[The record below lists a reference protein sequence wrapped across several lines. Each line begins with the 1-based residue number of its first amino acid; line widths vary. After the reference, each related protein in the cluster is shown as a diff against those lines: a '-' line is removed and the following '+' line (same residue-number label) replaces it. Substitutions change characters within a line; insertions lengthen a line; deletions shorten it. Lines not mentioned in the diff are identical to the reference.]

1 MQQEVIITT
10 KNLKVI
16 DATPGCTILT
26 KGIRLNADSRLLDI
40 LPELRQDIVNEA
52 IHGPLVCE
60 GVALGNRNYTIR
72 VLPAENLI
80 TFIFQEQDEPLAV
93 AATVH
98 EITKLRE
105 RNSLLETIIEEAP
118 IGFMLF
124 SEDGNIVYV
133 NKKQEQNTRKKR
145 QEIIGHNTTEIYKK
159 FQDYPQG
166 LEFYNK
172 VVNSTDEDFSIT
184 IDHYYPQFYKR
195 DMIIRFLAKRL
206 KEHKMIATF
215 VEIEEEL
222 YREKR
227 KAEKAGEELRMSQSY
242 LAQLLDASPNMVI
255 SVDSKRRVVSFNKT
269 AERLLGFEAG
279 EVYNSPVDRFFPK
292 EELPKI
298 DSAVSSKVLWY
309 DTLHI
314 YRSDK
319 SSFAIELYSTKI
331 KDEKTG
337 KDIATLFLAADIE
350 KANQLRKNL
359 IQSQKM
365 NFIGELVSGL
375 AHQLNNPLVGVVNI
389 ADVLLEKISKDDEKY
404 PYVKMIKEAGESCK
418 EVISRLLRFS
428 RRQEDVPR
436 VDIDVKRVLDA
447 GIDMLIKQHPR
458 FKCIRVERSYRTIP
472 IISGDPVLL
481 QQAFMNMLL
490 NSAQASGD
498 NGVITVTCG
507 ADRFRGRQ
515 VVVAITDTGCG
526 ISEEDIPRV
535 FEPFFSTKEADK
547 GTGIGLSL
555 AYWIIQDHGGRI
567 SVESAPGKGAT
578 FTTYL
583 PATR

>member
-1 MQQEVIITT
+1 MRQEMIITT
-10 KNLKVI
+10 KNFKVI
-16 DATPGCTILT
+16 DATPGCMILI
-26 KGIRLNADSRLLDI
+26 KDAGLPADTSLFDF
-40 LPELRQDIVNEA
+40 LPELRRHLADEVLRESR
-52 IHGPLVCE
+52 VCE
-60 GVALGNRNYTIR
+60 GVVLGGGTYTVRAI
-72 VLPAENLI
+72 PAENLI
-80 TFIFQEQDEPLAV
+80 TFLFQEQDV
-93 AATVH
+93 ALTDAAEFS
-98 EITKLRE
+98 EITSLRE
-105 RNSLLETIIEEAP
+105 RNSLLETIIEDAP
-118 IGFMLF
+118 FGLILLN
-124 SEDGNIVYV
+124 EDGTILYI

-145 QEIIGHNTTEIYKK
+145 QLLIDQDIRDVYRKT
-159 FQDYPQG
+159 FDYPQIT
-166 LEFYNK
+166 EFFNT
-172 VVNSTDEDFSIT
+172 VTTSSDLNHLLV

-195 DMIIRFLAKRL
+195 DMIIKFLARKL
-206 KEHKMIATF
+206 KEQKKIALF
-215 VEIEEEL
+215 VEIEDDL

-227 KAEKAGEELRMSQSY
+227 KTEKTGEELRMSQNY
-242 LAQLLDASPNMVI
+242 LAHLLDASPNMVI
-255 SVDSKRRVVSFNKT
+255 SVDSKRRVVFFNKT

-292 EELPKI
+292 EELSKI
-298 DSAVSSKVLWY
+298 DAAFSSQGLWF

-319 SSFAIELYSTKI
+319 SSFPIELYSTKI
-331 KDEKTG
+331 KNEKTG
-337 KDIATLFLAADIE
+337 KNSETLLLAVDIE
-350 KANQLRKNL
+350 ERYQLRKNL

-389 ADVLLEKISKDDEKY
+389 ADVLLEKIGRDDEKY
-404 PYVKMIKEAGESCK
+404 PYVKMIREAGQNCK

-436 VDIDVKRVLDA
+436 VDLDMRQVLDA

-458 FKCIRVERSYRTIP
+458 FKCISVKRIYRSTP

-490 NSAQASGD
+490 NSAQASSD
-498 NGVITVTCG
+498 KGVITVTCG

-526 ISEEDIPRV
+526 IPEEDIQRV
-535 FEPFFSTKEADK
+535 FEPFFSTKNADD

-567 SVESAPGKGAT
+567 NVESAPGKGSS

-583 PATR
+583 PAIK